1 MLYIVTLKIN
11 KDVINNIIGAGNSK
25 KIVLQKIIFIIDKSI
40 YTHNLFYQNSPFF
53 RHFIKLLNLMILDF
67 IHELIL
73 KIKS

>member
-40 YTHNLFYQNSPFF
+40 YIHNLFYQNSPFY
-53 RHFIKLLNLMILDF
+53 
-67 IHELIL
+67 
-73 KIKS
+73 